1 MKNILTTLFILVSLT
16 GFSQELTADTPAV
29 EPSLL
34 SQILQALWA
43 GLYANLK

>member
-1 MKNILTTLFILVSLT
+1 MKKLLTLLVLCP
-16 GFSQELTADTPAV
+16 FALYAQELTADTTAV